1 MTNIVLNNIRTIF
14 YMYRSRIFIFILLPI
29 LNAFLNIYTGFFS
42 FYIMLGFAVV
52 LATPEIESRDKAY
65 ISILSAPCKRSEYVI
80 GRYISLL
87 IWGLVVVASGL
98 GINFILNIISPD
110 KISMPS
116 LSIIKITTTYM
127 ILSICIYYLIYFA
140 FSLKATR
147 VSYFIIFIVLII
159 GSAMEDFIGTGNFLL
174 YRIKGISSLIMGAGV
189 LINIIYIV
197 ILVAVVMLVANISAV
212 LYNRKD
218 L

>member
-14 YMYRSRIFIFILLPI
+14 YMYRSKIFIFILLPI

-87 IWGLVVVASGL
+87 IWGLVVVSSGL

-147 VSYFIIFIVLII
+147 VSYFIIFIVLMI

>member
-14 YMYRSRIFIFILLPI
+14 YMYRSKIFIFILLPI

-87 IWGLVVVASGL
+87 IWGLVVVSSGL

>member
-42 FYIMLGFAVV
+42 FYIMLGFAVI

-87 IWGLVVVASGL
+87 IWGIVVVASGL

-116 LSIIKITTTYM
+116 LSIIKITSTYM

-159 GSAMEDFIGTGNFLL
+159 GSAMEDFIGTENFFL

-197 ILVAVVMLVANISAV
+197 ILVAVVMLVANISAA

>member
-29 LNAFLNIYTGFFS
+29 LNAFLNISTGFFNL
-42 FYIMLGFAVV
+42 YIMLGFAVILV
-52 LATPEIESRDKAY
+52 TPEIESRDKAY

-87 IWGLVVVASGL
+87 IWGLIVVASGL

-116 LSIIKITTTYM
+116 LSTIKITSTYM

-147 VSYFIIFIVLII
+147 VSYFIIFIVLTI
-159 GSAMEDFIGTGNFLL
+159 GITMEDFIGTENFFL

>member
-29 LNAFLNIYTGFFS
+29 LNAFLNISTGFFNL
-42 FYIMLGFAVV
+42 YIMLGFAVILV
-52 LATPEIESRDKAY
+52 TPEIESRDKAY
-65 ISILSAPCKRSEYVI
+65 ISILSAPYKRSEYVI

-87 IWGLVVVASGL
+87 IWGLIVVASGL

-116 LSIIKITTTYM
+116 LSTIKITSTYM

-147 VSYFIIFIVLII
+147 VSYFIIFIVLTI
-159 GSAMEDFIGTGNFLL
+159 GITMEDFIGTENFFL

>member
-87 IWGLVVVASGL
+87 IWGLVVVSSGL